1 MGLSDLK
8 NYSVEIQKALNIYF
22 AISYISILPYVNQ
35 SIDNFKIKELL
46 YQYKYL
52 LKYAKY
58 IENRVFELTGLL
70 ANLFGIKFSIKL
82 FPVLLKFYK

>member
-1 MGLSDLK
+1 MQHVS
-8 NYSVEIQKALNIYF
+8 
-22 AISYISILPYVNQ
+22 YVNQ

-58 IENRVFELTGLL
+58 IEN
-70 ANLFGIKFSIKL
+70 
-82 FPVLLKFYK
+82 